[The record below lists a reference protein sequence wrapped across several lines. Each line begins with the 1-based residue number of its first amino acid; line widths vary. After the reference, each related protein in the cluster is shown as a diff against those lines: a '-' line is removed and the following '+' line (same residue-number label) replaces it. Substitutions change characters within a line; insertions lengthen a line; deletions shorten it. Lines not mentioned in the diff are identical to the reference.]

1 MNPFLYGKSHSHFI
15 KKILRKCAEERRR
28 SRRIIIKV
36 ASKKSRF
43 KAAIFS
49 QLCLC
54 LEAFTS
60 ELISHTNVWLQIFFV
75 TYYENFFANANVSF
89 RKLPTKFLRR

>member
-1 MNPFLYGKSHSHFI
+1 MHRRMSQKSEF
-15 KKILRKCAEERRR
+15 
-28 SRRIIIKV
+28 KV

-49 QLCLC
+49 QLCFC
-54 LEAFTS
+54 LEAFIS